1 MSALALKLIQEAKE
15 QRLTRLDLGNCGLT
29 ELPDELFELIWL
41 EELILSDSWNEYSFE
56 KKMSEYFR
64 SQNKDKT
71 NNIKSISP
79 KIKILRGLKKLIAC
93 GNYAK
98 WLRKHLNPVET
109 VLFFHVSET
118 QLQKLYV
125 SLTEVSD
132 LTPLKDLI
140 QLQQLDVSLTEVS
153 DLTSLKDLTQLQQL
167 YVNSTQVSDLK
178 PLKDLTQL
186 QKLYVSYTQ
195 VSDLTPLKGLTQL
208 QQLYVHETQV
218 SDLTPLKNL
227 TQLQQLYVQ
236 KTQVSDLTPLK
247 GLTQL
252 QQLYVQKNQ
261 VSDLTPLKALTQL
274 QQLYVSETLVSDLIP
289 LKALTQLQQL
299 DISETQVSDLTPLK
313 GLMQLQQLYVYSNQV
328 SDLTPLKDL
337 MQLQQLYVYSNQVSD
352 LMPLKALTQ
361 LKQLCVQDCSIQ
373 YIPKEIYDQLDCAE
387 DLFAYWQDLD
397 QSQTQ
402 INQQL
407 KIMFL
412 GNGCVGKT
420 TLLHWFLDNK
430 FKDLSHE
437 DARTHGIFIKPYKF
451 PNSETL
457 AHFWDF
463 GGQEVYHATH
473 RLFLG
478 RRSVYLLVWASETPE
493 KEQEERHPPQYWLD
507 MIADIADTHER
518 SRVLI
523 IQNLF
528 EGQTERN
535 ILTDEARKAYE
546 AKGLDITTYCVN
558 AKTGLKIKSLKTAIE
573 EEAEHLLK
581 THVEELPESW
591 VNIRTAVAE
600 RRFNKEKTLAW
611 ADFKT
616 ICQDC
621 KLTTD
626 PSVVLGYLHRAGELF
641 YYQNQFDNQII
652 LDQEWALKAVYAI
665 LKRHRIERYNGI
677 FTLADLME
685 IWHADNPNLTNEEAQ
700 IFLNF
705 MLANKT
711 AFYTE
716 GSRERGDNPE
726 FVVPQL
732 LPLDKPKMYSTWQ
745 KITDKTQHRIQYTFL
760 HRDIIER
767 FIIETAHLSNDK
779 AYWRNGLF
787 IDDGNNQAVVE
798 VIEAQSNKYIQIE
811 CTGSNQTQFL
821 QTIREEF
828 NKIRTLDKATEYRFT
843 NGSWQQITGER
854 IIRIEDG
861 QGFKQKPPPFD
872 TNILT
877 SEKNMKQHLLN
888 LIADGK
894 LKEALDLM
902 RQIEN
907 PQNSYFKDPLIG
919 MLSRYNRNQND
930 KDEGTISTEDYRI
943 ERNRIEAAAKNL
955 LNGEFDESKAPAPP
969 KASAHAENVKNTE
982 GGASKSTDKP
992 KVYFS
997 YAWDGSNDT
1006 GESREKIV
1014 QELYNELKTEG
1025 YDVRRDKEDV
1035 GYKDSIEDFMKEIG
1049 RGSFI
1054 VVTISDKY
1062 LKSPNCMFEL
1072 LQIYRKSNSDFTEF
1086 KDKIYPIVLGDAK
1099 IYDPMD
1105 VLDYAVYWQEKK
1117 DSLEAK
1123 IKVVGLSAA
1132 SGIIAD
1138 FDKFNEIT
1146 NNISLISRMIS
1157 SINTL
1162 KPTMLSADNFAVI
1175 KEAIVGKVVG

>member
-29 ELPDELFELIWL
+29 ELPDALFELVWL
-41 EELILSDSWNEYSFE
+41 EELILSDYCYEYSLEE
-56 KKMSEYFR
+56 KVWYSVR
-64 SQNKDKT
+64 SQN
-71 NNIKSISP
+71 IGKSNY
-79 KIKILRGLKKLIAC
+79 IKILNPKFKILKCLKKLIAC
-93 GNYAK
+93 GQHDDEWILNDISPLTHLTALQELDISYTQVSN
-98 WLRKHLNPVET
+98 LNPLVRLKALQLLCISNTKVSDLNPLSHLKAIQKLDVSNTQVSDISPLNHLTIIQKLDISNTQVSDISSLTYLTALQE
-109 VLFFHVSET
+109 LDFSET
-118 QLQKLYV
+118 QVSNINPLIYSIALQKLYV
-125 SLTEVSD
+125 SKTQISDISSLIRLTDLKTLDLSNTLVRD
-132 LTPLKDLI
+132 LTPLTHLLT
-140 QLQQLDVSLTEVS
+140 LQV
-153 DLTSLKDLTQLQQL
+153 
-167 YVNSTQVSDLK
+167 
-178 PLKDLTQL
+178 
-186 QKLYVSYTQ
+186 LYVSYTK
-195 VSDLTPLKGLTQL
+195 VSDLTPLKGLNTL
-208 QQLYVHETQV
+208 QVINASNTEVSDLSSLKGLIKVSHINIPFTQV

-227 TQLQQLYVQ
+227 IGLDTLDISF
-236 KTQVSDLTPLK
+236 TQVKDLTPLK
-247 GLTQL
+247 
-252 QQLYVQKNQ
+252 N
-261 VSDLTPLKALTQL
+261 LKF
-274 QQLYVSETLVSDLIP
+274 
-289 LKALTQLQQL
+289 
-299 DISETQVSDLTPLK
+299 
-313 GLMQLQQLYVYSNQV
+313 
-328 SDLTPLKDL
+328 
-337 MQLQQLYVYSNQVSD
+337 
-352 LMPLKALTQ
+352 
-361 LKQLCVQDCSIQ
+361 LCFLHVLNCSVQ
-373 YIPKEIYDQLDCAE
+373 YIPKEIYDKPNCSE
-387 DLFAYWQDLD
+387 DLFAYWQDLENA
-397 QSQTQ
+397 QTQ
-402 INQQL
+402 INNQL

-420 TLLHWFLDNK
+420 TLLHWFLDNE
-430 FKDLSHE
+430 FKDIGIE
-437 DARTHGIFIKPYKF
+437 ARTHGIFIKPYKF

-665 LKRHRIERYNGI
+665 LKRYRIERYNGI

-716 GSRERGDNPE
+716 GSYNERGDNPE

-767 FIIETAHLSNDK
+767 FIIEAAHLSKNK

-787 IDDGNNQAVVE
+787 IEYNNEQAVVE
-798 VIEAQSNKYIQIE
+798 VIEVDQTKYIQIE
-811 CTGSNQTQFL
+811 CTGSTQTQIL

-888 LIADGK
+888 LIAEGK

-902 RQIEN
+902 RSIDTT
-907 PQNSYFKDPLIG
+907 QNDYFKRALIG
-919 MLSRYNRNQND
+919 ILSRYSRNEREKGYTITND
-930 KDEGTISTEDYRI
+930 EYRI
-943 ERNRIEAAAKNL
+943 VYNNIEESAKNIL
-955 LNGEFDESKAPAPP
+955 ESEFDESKAPAPP
-969 KASAHAENVKNTE
+969 KATTKAENVKNTE
-982 GGASKSTDKP
+982 GGASKSSDKP

-997 YAWDGSNDT
+997 YAWDGRNDT

-1014 QELYNELKTEG
+1014 QELYDSLKTEG
-1025 YDVRRDKEDV
+1025 YEVRRDKEDV

-1062 LKSPNCMFEL
+1062 LKSANCMFEL

-1138 FDKFNEIT
+1138 FDKFNDIT

-1175 KEAIVGKVVG
+1175 KEAIVGKVGG